1 MQSYNIAHI
10 SGAASTQVVTGS
22 CNLHTINISVPFT
35 TSITVY
41 DNIGTDITNPI
52 FSALTGT
59 GCFIIDGRLANGLKI
74 VTVGATGEVTVT
86 YNS

>member
-10 SGAASTQVVTGS
+10 SGAATTQVVTGS
-22 CNLHTINISVPFT
+22 CNLHTINISVPFA

-41 DNIGTDITNPI
+41 DNVGTDFTNPI

-59 GCFIIDGRLANGLKI
+59 GCFIIDGRLANGLKV
-74 VTVGATGEVTVT
+74 VTVGATGEVTIT
-86 YNS
+86 HSK

>member
-1 MQSYNIAHI
+1 MQSYNIAKI

-59 GCFIIDGRLANGLKI
+59 GCFIIDARLANGLKI
-74 VTVGATGEVTVT
+74 VTVGATGEVTIT